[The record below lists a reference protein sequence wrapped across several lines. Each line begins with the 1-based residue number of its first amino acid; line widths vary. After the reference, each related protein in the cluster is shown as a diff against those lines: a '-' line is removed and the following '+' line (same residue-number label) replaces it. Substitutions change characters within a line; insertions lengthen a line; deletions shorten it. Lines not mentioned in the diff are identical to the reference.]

1 MHRYVKEL
9 DMKNITALSLSVL
22 IALSG
27 CASTSDNSTGH
38 PAKMPEL
45 KVMSDKTYVWD
56 DSISEA
62 LNVAR
67 MAEPAGVG
75 VGMQDFAD
83 GTKANT
89 GRVGAGEQVF
99 DSALG
104 MVGMGAY
111 GVLSMG
117 VLNSDVNEILDWN
130 PSFVFLVPTDDI
142 SISGKFDLKKTQQY
156 VGKLL
161 EGTLKAKYSDMT
173 WFGAFSAKGDISN
186 TTYAFKT
193 SECKNALAVHYYDQ
207 RNNTGFMK
215 NNGKIFSESTNFEE
229 YCGIYV
235 NLSVSGFSEKD
246 GKKHAVV
253 VGEVNFGHYFLDSLT
268 ELDAYILFP
277 DTFKIVTFDSRAG
290 KRLGYKHAFVTKNSK
305 ELKFQK

>member
-1 MHRYVKEL
+1 
-9 DMKNITALSLSVL
+9 MKKIGTISLSLV
-22 IALSG
+22 IAASITG
-27 CASTSDNSTGH
+27 CASTSDSSSNKG
-38 PAKMPEL
+38 AVYPEL
-45 KVMSDKTYVWD
+45 QVMSDKTYVWD

-67 MAEPAGVG
+67 MAQPAGVG

-89 GRVGAGEQVF
+89 GRVGTGEQIF

-104 MVGMGAY
+104 MAGMGAF

-117 VLNSDVNEILDWN
+117 TLNSDVNEMLDWN
-130 PSFVFLVPTDDI
+130 PSFVFIVPTEDI
-142 SISGKFDLKKTQQY
+142 IESGKFDLKKTQKY
-156 VGKLL
+156 VGNLIQD
-161 EGTLKAKYSDMT
+161 TLKTKYSDLT
-173 WFGAFSAKGDISN
+173 WYGAFHAVGDISN

-193 SECKNALAVHYYDQ
+193 SECKTALSAHYYDLSKSTGYM
-207 RNNTGFMK
+207 NNS
-215 NNGKIFSESTNFEE
+215 GKIFSEKTDFVD

-235 NLSVSGFSEKD
+235 NLEVSGFFIKD

-253 VGEVNFGHYFLDSLT
+253 VGEVNFGHYFLNALT
-268 ELDAYILFP
+268 ALDHYIIFP

-290 KRLGYKHAFVTKNSK
+290 KRLNYRRAFVSKNGT
-305 ELKFQK
+305 ELIFQTP

>member
-1 MHRYVKEL
+1 
-9 DMKNITALSLSVL
+9 MKQFGALTLSLL
-22 IALSG
+22 IAAAMTG
-27 CASTSDNSTGH
+27 CVSTSESSSTQG
-38 PAKMPEL
+38 PAYPEL

-67 MAEPAGVG
+67 MAHPAGVG
-75 VGMQDFAD
+75 GGMQDFAD

-99 DSALG
+99 DSAIGL
-104 MVGMGAY
+104 VGMGAY

-117 VLNSDVNEILDWN
+117 VLNSDVNELLDWN
-130 PSFVFLVPTDDI
+130 PSFVFLVPVNEITL
-142 SISGKFDLKKTQQY
+142 SGKYDLKKTQQY

-161 EGTLKAKYSDMT
+161 ESTLKAKYSDMT
-173 WFGAFSAKGDISN
+173 WFGAYNAKGDISN

-193 SECKNALAVHYYDQ
+193 SECKNALSVHYYDEK
-207 RNNTGFMK
+207 NNSGFMK
-215 NNGKIFSESTNFEE
+215 NNGMIFSENTNFEE

-235 NLSVSGFSEKD
+235 NLSVSGFLQKN
-246 GKKHAVV
+246 GKNHAVV

-268 ELDAYILFP
+268 KLDEYILFP

-290 KRLGYKHAFVTKNSK
+290 KRLGYKHAFVTKNSI